1 MNRVTVVDVTTYY
14 LEMLDP
20 RLLRPRTFDGEGWN
34 SRRAPR
40 DAAVNRDF
48 YRTVGADWYWI
59 ERLSWPFE
67 RWQAYIDQP
76 GLETW
81 IAHLDNEPLGYF
93 ELDDQPDSG
102 VEIAYLG
109 LLPAFIGRGLGGVL
123 LTEAITRAWRREPAR
138 VWVHTCTLDH
148 PQALANYLAR
158 GFEIYKTET
167 HKESIA

>member
-1 MNRVTVVDVTTYY
+1 MTLVDVTIHY

-20 RLLRPRTFDGEGWN
+20 RLLRPRSFFGDGWN
-34 SRRAPR
+34 TRRAAR
-40 DAAVNRDF
+40 DVAVNRDF
-48 YRTVGADWYWI
+48 YRNVGADWYWI
-59 ERLSWPFE
+59 DRLSWTDQ

-81 IAHLDNEPLGYF
+81 ISYRNDEPAGYF
-93 ELDDQPDSG
+93 ELDHQPDTG

-109 LLPAFIGRGLGGVL
+109 LLPAFIGRGLGSVL
-123 LTEAITRAWRREPAR
+123 LTEAVTRAWQLKPPR

-167 HKESIA
+167 HQQSIA